1 MSDSAKPNKG
11 NKKEIKGGK
20 NKKKNIFKSKRAG
33 TSGIRGQLYETK
45 LLGLILFKILQDEE
59 IEEFYLA
66 TNVDEIGMFDD
77 ICLRAKLKGFDIP
90 INVFI
95 QAKHRENDKLLTL
108 NNKKDLTNCFN
119 SYLSIKRRFQPGNDD
134 VLFQG
139 NFNEIDCVFV
149 MYTTAKD
156 DGTGKPCEGDLV
168 TYLNRLISTG
178 NPGSQPSYT
187 DEDMDLLCQQI
198 LEEQLITLGQK
209 IARYIL
215 DDAKSQIMNDELVLR
230 YHFILGKEVFDIS
243 NVLDEGHRMASFKSD
258 FFSETLKF
266 IKIFKHA
273 FCSEII
279 EKRKIDITNEI
290 QELLASFLSEPDD
303 IENLSKLIR
312 GSVVTFKHGKPEFR
326 DKVIPHQYK
335 ETLEGINNNNRVKN
349 EALELA
355 VKESLKHSLE
365 FKVPA
370 TFGNKDLAIR
380 GDDKKIDKRLD
391 HLCKKL
397 VDVIEKTEGDKIIID
412 ETMDDGFLRLNGGI
426 ASAVGNLIVYD
437 DNCNLFKFC
446 EDCESLDKVAKR
458 FHKLLKSKI
467 QHFEN
472 CRFDI
477 RAKVF
482 PKLSLDRSEYDELIV
497 KDFFSKLMFYTS
509 QGDEN
514 DVEEKII
521 DEIKRHQAKQVQLN
535 NPIKKSEAIFL
546 RYHDEIQK
554 WWMVPKEGEY
564 LTKDSD
570 LYMKA
575 VDSTSA
581 FNMMT
586 ALNLIRFSQRVVYV
600 ENGRVIESYDPT
612 ERDTPNRD
620 RPKASC
626 TVA

>member
-1 MSDSAKPNKG
+1 MSDSAKPNKA
-11 NKKEIKGGK
+11 NKKEKKGGK
-20 NKKKNIFKSKRAG
+20 NKKKKIFKYSKRAG

-45 LLGLILFKILQDEE
+45 LLGLILFKALHDEE

-77 ICLRAKLKGFDIP
+77 ICLRAKLKGFDKP
-90 INVFI
+90 VNVFI

-108 NNKKDLTNCFN
+108 NNKKDLANCFN

-139 NFNEIDCVFV
+139 NFNETDCVFI

-168 TYLNRLISTG
+168 TYLNSLISTG
-178 NPGSQPSYT
+178 SPGSQPSYT

-258 FFSETLKF
+258 FFSETQKLM
-266 IKIFKHA
+266 KIFKDA
-273 FCSEII
+273 FCSDII
-279 EKRKIDITNEI
+279 EKRKIDVTNET
-290 QELLASFLSEPDD
+290 QDLLARFLSEPNDS
-303 IENLSKLIR
+303 ENLSKLIR
-312 GSVVTFKHGKPEFR
+312 GSVVTFKHGNLEFR

-335 ETLEGINNNNRVKN
+335 EKLEEINNNNKQVKN

-355 VKESLKHSLE
+355 VKESLKHSLV

-380 GDDKKIDKRLD
+380 GDDTKIDKRLD

-397 VDVIEKTEGDKIIID
+397 VDVIEKTEGDKITID
-412 ETMDDGFLRLNGGI
+412 EDMDDGFLRLNGGI

-446 EDCESLDKVAKR
+446 EDCQSLDKVAKR
-458 FHKLLKSKI
+458 FHKLLKSKL
-467 QHFEN
+467 QNFEN
-472 CRFDI
+472 CRFDL

-514 DVEEKII
+514 DVEKKII
-521 DEIKRHQAKQVQLN
+521 DEIEKHQAKQAKLN
-535 NPIKKSEAIFL
+535 NPKKKSEAIFL

-570 LYMKA
+570 LYLKA
-575 VDSTSA
+575 VESTSVV
-581 FNMMT
+581 NMMPE
-586 ALNLIRFSQRVVYV
+586 IKFSQRVVFAV
-600 ENGRVIESYDPT
+600 KGRIIESYDPT
-612 ERDTPNRD
+612 ERDSAE
-620 RPKASC
+620 AS
-626 TVA
+626 TSQET